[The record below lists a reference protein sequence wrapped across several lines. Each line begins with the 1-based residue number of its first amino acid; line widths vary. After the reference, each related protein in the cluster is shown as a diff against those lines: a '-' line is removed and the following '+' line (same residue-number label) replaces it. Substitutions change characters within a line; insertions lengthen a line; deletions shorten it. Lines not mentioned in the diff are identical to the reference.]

1 MKNLNSKYIKNTLTP
16 SELSQLRETVNEMSD
31 AQLEDVM
38 LDSWLSYNIEE
49 SSGGCQERV
58 DKIET
63 KLKNEIWNV
72 RRLTSINKIL
82 RIAAILLLP
91 ILMLSTFYFYKQS
104 TLVSSNDMVIETGK
118 GERASLVL
126 PDGTKVTLNSESAL
140 RYNPKSFNKK
150 ERNISFNGEAFFKVF
165 SNKEA
170 PFIISTGE
178 MNLQVLGT
186 KFNLLSRAQLPVIE
200 VSLLEGH
207 VLLSSQI
214 SSKTQELFCSQKAIF
229 NKSTGEFTVIK
240 EKDIRSGIGWLNGNL
255 VFSNLPLQDVLK
267 AIETSYGVTFVLK
280 DCANMAK
287 DPFTGT
293 LSNRNLNE
301 VLDILQKSYGFK
313 YSQLGNEI
321 TISFK

>member
-1 MKNLNSKYIKNTLTP
+1 MEDLNIKYIKNTLTP
-16 SELSQLRETVNEMSD
+16 GELSHLREAVNKMSD
-31 AQLEDVM
+31 TQLEDVM
-38 LDSWLSYNIEE
+38 LDSWLSFNEGEHAEY
-49 SSGGCQERV
+49 QDRV
-58 DKIET
+58 GRIET
-63 KLKNEIWNV
+63 KLKNEIWTV
-72 RRLTSINKIL
+72 PRVSLMNKIL

-104 TLVSSNDMVIETGK
+104 TLVSSNDMVIKTGK

-140 RYNPKSFNKK
+140 RYNSKSFNKN
-150 ERNISFNGEAFFKVF
+150 ERNVFFNGEAFFNVF

-170 PFIISTGE
+170 PFIISTGD

-186 KFNLLSRAQLPVIE
+186 KFNLLSRVQSPVIE

-214 SSKTQELFCSQKAIF
+214 STKTQELFCSQKAIF
-229 NKSTGEFTVIK
+229 DKITGEFTVIK
-240 EKDIRSGIGWLNGNL
+240 NKNIHSEIGWIKGDL

-267 AIETSYGVTFVLK
+267 AIETNYDVRFVLK
-280 DCANMAK
+280 DCTNMAK

-313 YSQLGNEI
+313 YSQLGNRI
-321 TISFK
+321 TIYFK